1 MEDLNDLALFAMV
14 VEHRGFSAASRELG
28 IPKSR
33 LSRRVAQLEAR
44 LGVRLLQRNSRNLT
58 PTSVGQAYYERCR
71 EVVMLATSATDVI
84 DKALAEPQ
92 GTLRVSC
99 PISLAQFWLTPLL
112 SVFMRAHP
120 KVVISLAVT
129 NRPIDLLN
137 ESMDVVLRV
146 RRPPLGDSGM
156 VVRPLARTADILVGS
171 PTLSAQFGAPS
182 SIKELQ
188 HWPTLS
194 MPVPGDQYCWRL
206 RSVGGLEQL
215 VHRPRLITDD
225 MFALKSAALDGTGI
239 ALLPPMIC
247 AAELEAGT
255 LRAILPDWSAEPGE
269 IQAVFPSRRG
279 MLPAVRAFVDFL
291 IAHPPD
297 EPFLHTSQK

>member
-33 LSRRVAQLEAR
+33 LSRRVAQLEGR
-44 LGVRLLQRNSRNLT
+44 LGVRLLQRNSRSLT

-71 EVVMLATSATDVI
+71 EVVSLATSASDVI
-84 DKALAEPQ
+84 DEALAEPQ

-99 PISLAQFWLTPLL
+99 PISLAQFWLTPILP
-112 SVFMRAHP
+112 VFMRAHP
-120 KVVISLAVT
+120 KVVVSLAVT
-129 NRPIDLLN
+129 SRPIDPLD

-146 RRPPLGDSGM
+146 RRPPFGNSGLI
-156 VVRPLARTADILVGS
+156 VRPLARTADVLVSS
-171 PTLSAQFGAPS
+171 PALLAQYGEPS
-182 SIKELQ
+182 SIGELQ

-194 MPVPGDQYCWRL
+194 MPAAGDRYSWRL
-206 RSVGGLEQL
+206 RGIGGVAQL

-225 MFALKSAALDGTGI
+225 MFALKSAALDGMGI

-255 LRAILPDWSAEPGE
+255 LRAILQDWSAEPGE

-291 IAHPPD
+291 VAHPPGRSFPPSR
-297 EPFLHTSQK
+297 EE